1 LQRVL
6 LSRQPIYRS
15 NLQIFGYELL
25 FRDGDADEAR
35 FRDEDEATAQVI
47 VNTFMEIGLH
57 EMVGDR
63 RACINVSS
71 KFILSDFCDA
81 LPPKGVVLELVR
93 PVVLDGALMRRLQQL
108 AANGYDIAVGDY
120 ALSPKYRPLVDVA
133 SIVKFDMLGGNWRE
147 IEDRIGQ
154 LNRQRIKLAAERV
167 ESADQFQFCRDAG
180 FDYFQ
185 GYFFCRPEF
194 VRASR
199 LPLSRLITLRLIGKL
214 NDPEV
219 TIDELAQAIQQDLS
233 LSYKLL
239 RYVGSAALSIHGQ
252 VKSIRHAAVL
262 AGIDRLKIWA
272 GLILFSGIEERMSE
286 LTVTAVTR
294 ARMCE
299 KLAEAMNL
307 GERAEQ
313 CFMVGLFSV
322 LDAILGRP
330 RQEVLES
337 LHLAPEINEALLN
350 RKGDLGSILQ
360 CVQSYERRDWE
371 NARCGS
377 LDAETI
383 RNAYVKAMAWSIRTL
398 NGFSDAIPDDTV
410 RRVNQKHLAHQL

>member
-1 LQRVL
+1 M
-6 LSRQPIYRS
+6 
-15 NLQIFGYELL
+15 QIFGYELL
-25 FRDGDADEAR
+25 FRDGDTDQAR

-47 VNTFMEIGLH
+47 VNTFMEIGLY

-63 RACINVSS
+63 RASINVSP
-71 KFILSDFCDA
+71 KFILSDFCEA
-81 LPPKGVVLELVR
+81 LPPNRVVLELVG
-93 PVVLDGALMRRLQQL
+93 PAGLDGAVLERLQQL
-108 AANGYDIAVGDY
+108 VANGFDIAVGDF
-120 ALSPKYRPLVDVA
+120 ALSPKYRSLVELA
-133 SIVKFDMLGGNWRE
+133 SIVKFDMPGGNWRE
-147 IEDRIGQ
+147 IEYRIGQ
-154 LNRQRIKLAAERV
+154 LNRDRIKLAAERV
-167 ESADQFQFCRDAG
+167 ETAEQFQFCRDAG

-219 TIDELAQAIQQDLS
+219 TIGELEQAIRQDLS

-239 RYVGSAALSIHGQ
+239 RYVGSAALSVRGQ
-252 VKSIRHAAVL
+252 IKSIRHAAVL

-272 GLILFSGIEERMSE
+272 GLILFSGLEERMSE

-307 GERAEQ
+307 GQAADQ
-313 CFMVGLFSV
+313 CFVVGLFSV
-322 LDAILGRP
+322 LDAMLGRP
-330 RQEVLES
+330 MQEVLES

-350 RKGDLGSILQ
+350 RHGELGAILQ
-360 CVQSYERRDWE
+360 CVMAYERRDWE
-371 NARCGS
+371 NARCGN
-377 LDAETI
+377 LDAEMI
-383 RNAYVKAMAWSIRTL
+383 RSAYVKAMAWSIRTL

-410 RRVNQKHLAHQL
+410 RRVNQTHLTHQL